1 MGIAGPALIRSV
13 ITYSNTESFSMC
25 DKMTVLARRQE
36 QISLDIQALVDQD
49 VRAVLNGERAGNS
62 QEVVNLTQEIN
73 ILSAAIERLR
83 NAG

>member
-1 MGIAGPALIRSV
+1 MTDQ
-13 ITYSNTESFSMC
+13 ITNM
-25 DKMTVLARRQE
+25 ARRRD
-36 QISLDIQALVDQD
+36 QISSSIQALVEED
-49 VRAVLNGERAGNS
+49 VQAVLKGQRTGNS